1 MARQTAI
8 VWAAEDTAS
17 ARSRACRVETVIAV
31 RTRLH
36 VLWLLRRGEPPHV
49 HRRRDNCIAK
59 FWLDPVALAH
69 SGGLNRSELYWVER
83 IVKENR
89 TSFPGE

>member
-1 MARQTAI
+1 M
-8 VWAAEDTAS
+8 
-17 ARSRACRVETVIAV
+17 IAV
-31 RTRLH
+31 RTRLY

-49 HRRRDNCIAK
+49 HGRRDNHIAK

-69 SGGLNRSELYWVER
+69 SGLNRSELRRVEH

-89 TSFPGE
+89 T